1 MLYKTWNYSVCYDR
15 RQSSI
20 KLWRVVRSQHLFKQ
34 GQSHQLFKSLFTGC
48 LRTSSDICVS
58 TALPHPSEFRSVFIE
73 RNNHDQTPFLGV
85 GCRDVFGQGG
95 RSQESEC
102 ITNKSATGYSS
113 ANEIFLWAGQ
123 KINFRILRSENVAV
137 FLVSQQRVSKALITD
152 LLDIIIF

>member
-48 LRTSSDICVS
+48 LRSSSDICVS

-85 GCRDVFGQGG
+85 GCRDVFGQGA
-95 RSQESEC
+95 RLKNQNASQTSQRQVIQVLMKFFCELARKLILESFDRKCSGLFSFSTE
-102 ITNKSATGYSS
+102 S
-113 ANEIFLWAGQ
+113 
-123 KINFRILRSENVAV
+123 V
-137 FLVSQQRVSKALITD
+137 
-152 LLDIIIF
+152 

>member
-1 MLYKTWNYSVCYDR
+1 MIGGSL
-15 RQSSI
+15 SI
-20 KLWRVVRSQHLFKQ
+20 NWWRVLGSQQLFKQ
-34 GQSHQLFKSLFTGC
+34 GQSHQLSQSMFTGS
-48 LRTSSDICVS
+48 LRWSSHTWVS
-58 TALPHPSEFRSVFIE
+58 TLLPHPSEFRSVFFE

-85 GCRDVFGQGG
+85 GCRDVFGQGA

-137 FLVSQQRVSKALITD
+137 FLVSQQIVSKAFITD

>member
-1 MLYKTWNYSVCYDR
+1 MIGGSP
-15 RQSSI
+15 QSS
-20 KLWRVVRSQHLFKQ
+20 LWRVVRSQHLFKQ

-48 LRTSSDICVS
+48 LRSSSHICVS

-85 GCRDVFGQGG
+85 GCRDVFGQGA

-137 FLVSQQRVSKALITD
+137 FLVSQQIVSKALITD
-152 LLDIIIF
+152 LLDITIF